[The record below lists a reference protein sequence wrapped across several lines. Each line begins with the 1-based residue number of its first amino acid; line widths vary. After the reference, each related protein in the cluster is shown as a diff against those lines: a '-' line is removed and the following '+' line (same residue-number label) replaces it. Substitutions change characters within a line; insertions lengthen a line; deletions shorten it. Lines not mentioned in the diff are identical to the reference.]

1 VLVEARTA
9 RADELVDVGVVAR
22 GAQELP
28 AIDHVH
34 VRALANP
41 DGSAVGPRIDAQ
53 RPHRGEKAQ
62 ELLLAPGHAA
72 AAGAAHLARATDAIV
87 SEAEQAMAQPVP
99 RGKTAKRI
107 ACLALRREEPERF
120 AFDRSPIDDADA
132 RQRLGCETPGNRG
145 RVLLYHPQ
153 RHSSRRHEEGR
164 NGMTWRLVAA
174 RPRVAKA

>member
-1 VLVEARTA
+1 MLVEARTA

-72 AAGAAHLARATDAIV
+72 AAGATHLARATDAIV

-107 ACLALRREEPERF
+107 AGLALRREELSIE
-120 AFDRSPIDDADA
+120 ARSTMPMHGSASGAKRQEIAAGCFFTTHKGTALDAMKRD
-132 RQRLGCETPGNRG
+132 
-145 RVLLYHPQ
+145 
-153 RHSSRRHEEGR
+153 
-164 NGMTWRLVAA
+164 GME
-174 RPRVAKA
+174 